1 MSLDFL
7 LDDDTPEEKPVKA
20 KKKDDRIVDES
31 FCLSDR
37 DHIRKRPDMYV
48 GSVNM
53 ESHDRFIMGEYRP
66 ISYVGGLVKIVN
78 EILDNSVDE
87 AIRTEFKHA
96 NRIDLKIDHNLVI
109 ISDNGRGIPQD
120 DVRTPDGSIV
130 PKPVAAWTMAKSG
143 SNFSDDNRVTM
154 GMNGVGSFLTNC
166 YSSIFIGETSN
177 GKRKVTI
184 NCTDGAQNMD
194 YRTSSSKE
202 QGTTVKFTPDFSL
215 FGVTGF
221 DDNTKLIIKDRLM
234 ALAVAFPTIRFTYNG
249 ESLPNRFQIYAGLYG
264 DNTITHVSKPVSFI
278 LATTQD
284 GFKQKSFVNGLDT
297 KNGGTHVD
305 CVIDGI
311 YDELGPMIRKAH
323 GIEIPKTRV
332 KECLSLIIFVH
343 GLNAPSFDGQTK
355 ERLTNTAGQ
364 FNAHANLNYKKI
376 AKDILAKPELITPII
391 EAALARKNA
400 ADAAALTKARKKA
413 KKVEVA
419 KHVPASGIDE
429 EGVKTTLFLTEG
441 DSAVGQFIECRDESS
456 QGAFPLRGKSLNTW
470 GMSNVEVAQNKELSE
485 LMAILNIHPGD
496 SSGMVYDNIGIMVDA
511 DVDGSDILT
520 LLIAF
525 FARWPELYKQERVH
539 YVRTPIVIATIGK
552 KEEWFYSLDDFAK
565 VRDKAKD
572 FRYIKGLGSLRKE
585 DYDLM
590 LGERLVMETIELDDD
605 YKEALQMC
613 FGKEDADG
621 EARKEWVQGN
631 HKFSGE

>member
-7 LDDDTPEEKPVKA
+7 LDDDTPEEPKKPE
-20 KKKDDRIVDES
+20 IVDGVEIDES

-48 GSVNM
+48 GSINM

-66 ISYVGGLVKIVN
+66 ISYVGGLVKIIN
-78 EILDNSVDE
+78 EILDNSIDE
-87 AIRTEFKHA
+87 AIRTDFKYA
-96 NRIDLKIDHNLVI
+96 NKIDLTIDHNLVTV
-109 ISDNGRGIPQD
+109 SDNGRGIPQD
-120 DVRTPDGSIV
+120 DVRTPDGRIV

-143 SNFSDDNRVTM
+143 SNFSDENRVTM

-166 YSSIFIGETSN
+166 YSSIFIGETCN
-177 GKRKVTI
+177 GKSKVTI

-194 YRTSSSKE
+194 YRVTPSKA

-215 FGVTGF
+215 FGVNGF

-234 ALAVAFPTIRFTYNG
+234 ALAVAFPSVKFTYNG
-249 ESLPNRFQIYAGLYG
+249 ETLSNRFQHYAALYG
-264 DNTITHVSKPVSFI
+264 SETISQANNRVSFI
-278 LATTQD
+278 LASTED

-297 KNGGTHVD
+297 KNGGTHVE
-305 CVIDGI
+305 CMVDGI
-311 YDELGPMIRKAH
+311 YDELGPMIKRKH
-323 GIEIPKTRV
+323 NIEIPKVRV
-332 KECLSLIIFVH
+332 KECLSLVIFVH
-343 GLNAPSFDGQTK
+343 GFNAPNFDSQTK
-355 ERLTNTAGQ
+355 ERLSNTAGQ
-364 FNAHANLNYKKI
+364 FNAHANINYKKI
-376 AKDILAKPELITPII
+376 AKDILDTPAIITPII

-400 ADAAALTKARKKA
+400 AEAAALTKARKKA

-429 EGVKTTLFLTEG
+429 EGVETTLFLTEG
-441 DSAVGQFIECRDESS
+441 DSAVGQFIECRNEST

-631 HKFSGE
+631 HKFSGA